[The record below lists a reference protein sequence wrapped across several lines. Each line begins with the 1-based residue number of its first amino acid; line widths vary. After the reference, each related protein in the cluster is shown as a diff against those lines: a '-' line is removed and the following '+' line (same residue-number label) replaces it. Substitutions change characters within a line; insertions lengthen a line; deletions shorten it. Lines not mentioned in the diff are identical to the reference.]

1 MKMIVGPVIMVKP
14 ITGEDG
20 IRVAKQLREMKAPN
34 IQEMIDKSNKEFAEW
49 LRKEGYEKWPQFL
62 AFSKTSNWYNA
73 HIWNNCRKKSNRS
86 VIFLCLIIAIQTIL
100 MDKENK
106 HRLSD

>member
-1 MKMIVGPVIMVKP
+1 MKMVVGPVIIKP

-49 LRKEGYEKWPQFL
+49 LRKEGYEK
-62 AFSKTSNWYNA
+62 
-73 HIWNNCRKKSNRS
+73 
-86 VIFLCLIIAIQTIL
+86 
-100 MDKENK
+100 
-106 HRLSD
+106 

>member
-49 LRKEGYEKWPQFL
+49 LRKEGYEK
-62 AFSKTSNWYNA
+62 
-73 HIWNNCRKKSNRS
+73 
-86 VIFLCLIIAIQTIL
+86 
-100 MDKENK
+100 
-106 HRLSD
+106 

>member
-14 ITGEDG
+14 ITGKDG

-49 LRKEGYEKWPQFL
+49 LRKEGYEK
-62 AFSKTSNWYNA
+62 
-73 HIWNNCRKKSNRS
+73 
-86 VIFLCLIIAIQTIL
+86 
-100 MDKENK
+100 
-106 HRLSD
+106 